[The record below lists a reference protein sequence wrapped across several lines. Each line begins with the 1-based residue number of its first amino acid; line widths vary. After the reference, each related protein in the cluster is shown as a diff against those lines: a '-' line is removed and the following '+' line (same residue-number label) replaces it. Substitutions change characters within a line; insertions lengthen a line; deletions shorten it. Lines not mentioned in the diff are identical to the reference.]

1 MNIDVILTSF
11 NQSRYIKQAIES
23 IYIQIVDAHV
33 RLIVADDASVDDT
46 PVIIHKLA
54 NISPFEVVFLQEGN
68 NLGISKNYLRAF
80 NACTGDYIAILEGDD
95 YWCSPH
101 HLQQHVTFLEE
112 HRECSM
118 SMNRYIR
125 QDDSKCLFNV
135 VRLDYPQFPHFVNV
149 EEQISNGNQLGNL
162 SACVLRASCVKK
174 LPSNLFDLSIA
185 DWMLG
190 IMLSQQ
196 GFLAILEEPTSIYR
210 INLNSQWAS
219 KSKENQTE
227 TLLKRAEE
235 YDSFQNGKY
244 HAYWERFK
252 HMILTRDNT
261 HLKDYLPPF
270 IVSLAKVIIP
280 RALKKRIRIHGK

>member
-11 NQSRYIKQAIES
+11 NQSRFIQQAIES

-33 RLIVADDASVDDT
+33 RLIVADDASIDDT
-46 PVIIHKLA
+46 PVIIHRLA
-54 NISPFEVVFLQEGN
+54 NKSPFEVVFLQDDN

-101 HLQQHVTFLEE
+101 HLQQHVSFLEE

-125 QDDSKCLFNV
+125 QDDSKCLFNM

-174 LPSNLFDLSIA
+174 LPSDLFDLSIA

-210 INLNSQWAS
+210 INSNSQWAS

-227 TLLKRAEE
+227 ILLKRAEE

-244 HAYWERFK
+244 HAYWGRFK
-252 HMILTRDNT
+252 QKILTRDNT
-261 HLKDYLPPF
+261 RLEDYLPPF
-270 IVSLAKVIIP
+270 IVMLAKAIIP
-280 RALKKRIRIHGK
+280 HALKKRIRIHGK